1 MRAVILG
8 AGPAGLA
15 AAHDLAK
22 RGAAPVVLEKA
33 SCVGGICRTIC
44 YKGYYFDMGG
54 HRFFTKYPEVQALW
68 EEILGDAFLVRPRMS
83 RIYYGGKFYDYPLK
97 ATNALRNLGLLEST
111 RCMASYAKARLR
123 PRGEEHSF
131 EQWVSNRFGDRLF
144 DIFFRS
150 YTEKVW
156 GIPTSEIGA
165 DWAAQ
170 RIKNMELSTAV
181 KQAISRPIKQM
192 LGRGGTTAG
201 GEVVSS
207 LIEQFHY
214 PPLGPGQMYDAMQ
227 VRVNELGGE
236 VRLNNEVVKVLRKG
250 TKITGVRVRTED
262 GKERLVKG
270 AHYLSSMPL
279 TLLIRAMSPAAPED
293 VLAAANALTFRNLLT
308 INLIVDAPDLFPDN
322 WIYVHE
328 PQLQL
333 GRIQN
338 YKNWS
343 PQMVP
348 DADTT
353 SLGLEYFCSDHEP
366 LWQMSTEELLAL
378 GREEITKTGLLKGA
392 RITDGTVY
400 KVPKAYPVYKQGYEQ
415 HLDKIVA
422 FMRSFENLHPMGRYG
437 MFKYNNSD
445 HSIMTALL
453 TVENLYG
460 ASHDVWAVNT
470 ETAYHEIRGS

>member
-15 AAHDLAK
+15 AAYDLAK
-22 RGAAPVVLEKA
+22 RGAAPVVVEK
-33 SCVGGICRTIC
+33 SDCVGGICQTIC

-54 HRFFTKYPEVQALW
+54 HRFFTKYDEVQALW
-68 EEILGDAFLVRPRMS
+68 EEVLGDRFLVRPRLS

-97 ATNALRNLGLLEST
+97 ATNALLNLGVLESA
-111 RCMASYAKARLR
+111 RCGLSYARARLR
-123 PRGEEHSF
+123 PRGGERSF
-131 EQWVSNRFGDRLF
+131 EEWVSNRFGDRLF

-181 KQAISRPIKQM
+181 RQALSRPLKQA
-192 LGRGGTTAG
+192 LGGRRAEGA
-201 GEVVSS
+201 EVVSS
-207 LIEQFHY
+207 LIEEFYY
-214 PPLGPGQMYDAMQ
+214 PPHGPGEMYDAMRDK
-227 VRVNELGGE
+227 VGTLGGE
-236 VRLNNEVVKVLRKG
+236 VRMRHEVVAVLRKG
-250 TKITGVRVRTED
+250 SRITGVLVRTESGEELELSGD
-262 GKERLVKG
+262 QI
-270 AHYLSSMPL
+270 LSSIPL
-279 TLLIRAMSPAAPED
+279 PSLIRMMQPAAPDE
-293 VLAAANALTFRNLLT
+293 VLAAARALSFRNLLT

-328 PQLQL
+328 PGLQL

-348 DADTT
+348 DPGKT
-353 SLGLEYFCSDHEP
+353 SLGLEYFCSDDEP
-366 LWQMSTEELLAL
+366 VWTMDEDALLAL
-378 GREEITKTGLLKGA
+378 GRQEIARTGLLGDAKV
-392 RITDGTVY
+392 TDGTVFR
-400 KVPKAYPVYKQGYEQ
+400 VPKAYPVYRQGYER
-415 HLDKIVA
+415 HMETIIAFIRSLD
-422 FMRSFENLHPMGRYG
+422 NLHPMGRYG

-460 ASHDVWAVNT
+460 ADHDVWSVNT
-470 ETAYHEIRGS
+470 ETEYHEIRG